1 VKSSLSQF
9 RENLSGIPEK
19 VKNTSKGKFSV
30 LLIALFLLPG
40 GSILCLIA
48 VYFRFKNYKIK
59 KNL

>member
-1 VKSSLSQF
+1 MNFGIKNF
-9 RENLSGIPEK
+9 KENLASIPNRVEK
-19 VKNTSKGKFSV
+19 TSKGKFSV

-48 VYFRFKNYKIK
+48 VYLRFKNYKIK